1 MGEID
6 LSAGSGFR
14 VFKNVA
20 GNLYK
25 RRVVM
30 AGGYGKSK
38 GRPIGKMALFGVCS
52 AIIYGLLLS
61 HQGLITAYFTRGAL
75 YAVLP
80 IAGAFTLS
88 YVHGHFTGYFW
99 SVLGIEAKKSAVVR
113 QKPEAERVDR
123 RERPQPQP
131 RMRAGL

>member
-1 MGEID
+1 MG
-6 LSAGSGFR
+6 
-14 VFKNVA
+14 VNH
-20 GNLYK
+20 
-25 RRVVM
+25 
-30 AGGYGKSK
+30 GKSK
-38 GRPIGKMALFGVCS
+38 KPVGKMVLFGICS
-52 AIIYGLLLS
+52 AIIYVALIS

-99 SVLGIEAKKSAVVR
+99 SVLGIDAKKKAVRPRAEMVR
-113 QKPEAERVDR
+113 PEKIEQ
-123 RERPQPQP
+123 PQPRP